1 MLTLDKLNIY
11 RRFDG
16 DLDGWARIAN
26 GHDASGITYADW
38 LLIEDLRQG
47 LALIAAGQTS
57 QTFTAALESHLLR
70 TTADEATRQALR
82 GLR

>member
-26 GHDASGITYADW
+26 GHDATDITDTDW
-38 LLIEDLRQG
+38 LLIEALRQG
-47 LALIAAGQTS
+47 LDLIAAGQAS
-57 QTFTAALESHLLR
+57 QTFTASFESRLR
-70 TTADEATRQALR
+70 DTTADEATRQALR
-82 GLR
+82 ALR